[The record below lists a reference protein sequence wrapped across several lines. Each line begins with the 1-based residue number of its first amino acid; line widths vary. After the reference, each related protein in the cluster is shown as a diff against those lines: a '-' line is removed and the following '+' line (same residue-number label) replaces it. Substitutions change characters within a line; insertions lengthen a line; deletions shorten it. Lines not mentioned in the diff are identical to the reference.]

1 MISADMRLSCIKIKM
16 PELSPVLDKEAIAR
30 RIDEIA
36 LQISSDYRD
45 ADLVIVGVLKGAF
58 VFMADLIRRLS
69 IDRLSID
76 FIRLASYGNHSA
88 SCGRVAL
95 LKNIETD
102 IEGKDVLIVEDIL
115 DTGLTLA
122 FLQDHLQKHH
132 PNSVKTCV
140 LIDKP
145 QRRKIDIRAEYTCHV
160 VEEGFLVGYGLD
172 YAERYRHLPGIFNL
186 KL

>member
-1 MISADMRLSCIKIKM
+1 M
-16 PELSPVLDKEAIAR
+16 PELLPVLDKEAIAR

-45 ADLVIVGVLKGAF
+45 ADLVIIGVLKGAF
-58 VFMADLIRRLS
+58 VFMADLIRRIQ
-69 IDRLSID
+69 IDRLAVD
-76 FIRLASYGNHSA
+76 FIRVASYGTQSD
-88 SCGRVAL
+88 SCGQICL
-95 LKNIETD
+95 LKNFEME

-122 FLQDHLQKHH
+122 FLHEHLKKHN
-132 PNSVKTCV
+132 PLSVKTCV

-145 QRRKIDIRAEYTCHV
+145 QRRKIDIRPEYACHV
-160 VEEGFLVGYGLD
+160 IKEGFLVGYGLD
-172 YAERYRHLPGIFNL
+172 YAEQYRNLSGIFNL